1 MCVAIIGKVI
11 EVHERTATVELKGSR
26 LNATSGILPVSV
38 GDNVLVHAGC
48 ILQIVLHIML
58 YRERYNI
65 IWRIFV

>member
-26 LNATSGILPVSV
+26 LNAVSGIIPVSV

-48 ILQIVLHIML
+48 ILQKVDDSYVDELEELRAEM
-58 YRERYNI
+58 
-65 IWRIFV
+65 F